1 MPENRAS
8 FGYCHSILIILGLA
22 TISIALIV
30 SAFSLALINENNQIL
45 QDATFSHFDSPA
57 KTDRKAMRVA
67 RCDVGVCTS
76 MTTVTKTV
84 WETSK
89 VEGAKTRTMI
99 ALSSESSVVI
109 PPGVVFVENEV
120 KAVKTAGGGSR
131 RRQIVDVNKPE
142 MQM

>member
-45 QDATFSHFDSPA
+45 QDATFSHFDAIA

-67 RCDVGVCTS
+67 RCDVGVYS
-76 MTTVTKTV
+76 VGDIEGV
-84 WETSK
+84 RSEDEDDDR
-89 VEGAKTRTMI
+89 VE
-99 ALSSESSVVI
+99 
-109 PPGVVFVENEV
+109 
-120 KAVKTAGGGSR
+120 
-131 RRQIVDVNKPE
+131 
-142 MQM
+142 

>member
-45 QDATFSHFDSPA
+45 QDATFSHFDSVA
-57 KTDRKAMRVA
+57 KTDRKVMRVA

-131 RRQIVDVNKPE
+131 RRRIVDVNKPE

>member
-45 QDATFSHFDSPA
+45 QDATFSHFDSVA

-120 KAVKTAGGGSR
+120 EAVETAGGGSR

>member
-1 MPENRAS
+1 
-8 FGYCHSILIILGLA
+8 
-22 TISIALIV
+22 
-30 SAFSLALINENNQIL
+30 
-45 QDATFSHFDSPA
+45 
-57 KTDRKAMRVA
+57 
-67 RCDVGVCTS
+67 